1 MSPNLRCRQW
11 GFYRPSGLKGVAVNP
26 RNVAYF
32 FGPGLLFLGC
42 VFWAGEGDEVFV
54 RHPNVVGSCVGCTLC
69 FEVGT
74 N

>member
-1 MSPNLRCRQW
+1 MGFLSAERFERCCGESKKR
-11 GFYRPSGLKGVAVNP
+11 A
-26 RNVAYF
+26 AYF

-54 RHPNVVGSCVGCTLC
+54 RHPNVVGSYVRVVPLC